1 MRASTTSG
9 CLGIARSVGRHLNR
23 SSFKVRAAAFA
34 AVVAPLA
41 AVGANAAPAALT
53 VELNKLET
61 EGTGCRAYV
70 VVTNDA
76 AVQYQTLKVEL
87 ILFQPDGVIGRRFSI
102 DLGPLKASKRTVK
115 LFDLDNIA
123 CDKIG
128 SFLLNDVVEC
138 KSDTGP
144 LDDCLSGMTVKSLTN
159 VEFAK

>member
-1 MRASTTSG
+1 
-9 CLGIARSVGRHLNR
+9 
-23 SSFKVRAAAFA
+23 VRAAAFA